1 MVTLSD
7 STNIIIYIWTKFLNL
22 MFNELSFDGG
32 ATVGWVIIG
41 VGLIGMLLAT
51 ILSRPFS
58 GSTNWVREKDKEKE

>member
-1 MVTLSD
+1 MVTLGD
-7 STNIIIYIWTKFLNL
+7 GTNIIIYIWTKFLNL
-22 MFNELSFDGG
+22 MFNDLSFDGG

-58 GSTNWVREKDKEKE
+58 STTNWIKEKDKE